1 MVGLESGDV
10 FIPLMQGRVCIGS
23 RVSCVRS
30 RLDEASDDRDR

>member
-10 FIPLMQGRVCIGS
+10 FIPLVEGRVRIGG

-30 RLDEASDDRDR
+30 RLDEASDDWDR